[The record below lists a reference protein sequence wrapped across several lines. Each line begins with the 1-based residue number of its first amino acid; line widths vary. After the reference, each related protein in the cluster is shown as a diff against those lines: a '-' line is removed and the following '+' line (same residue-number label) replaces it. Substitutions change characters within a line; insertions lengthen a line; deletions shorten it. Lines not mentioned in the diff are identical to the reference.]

1 MEENTHP
8 VIHIN
13 IHGGNNQIL
22 PTATKAEQHFY
33 FGGGTPMPDN
43 LPRPERKWT
52 EGDEARL
59 SFYISNSEKLPA
71 YIAMLSACKSAREV
85 GKAVVQMSMDEP
97 KITEQV
103 MVTKNFIDVLLPFLI
118 QVDKGNGVNNL
129 RDKINMALD
138 EYKEYKRRNR
148 Q

>member
-1 MEENTHP
+1 MEGNTHP

-22 PTATKAEQHFY
+22 PTATKAEQHFSLGSGTAVP
-33 FGGGTPMPDN
+33 GG
-43 LPRPERKWT
+43 LPQPERKWT

-59 SFYISNSEKLPA
+59 SFYVSDSEKLPA

-85 GKAVVQMSMDEP
+85 GKAVVQMSIDEP

-103 MVTKNFIDVLLPFLI
+103 MVTKNFIDILLPFLI

-138 EYKEYKRRNR
+138 EYKECKRRNR

>member
-1 MEENTHP
+1 MEESTHP
-8 VIHIN
+8 VININ

-33 FGGGTPMPDN
+33 FGGGTPVPGD
-43 LPRPERKWT
+43 LPHPGHNWT

-59 SFYISNSEKLPA
+59 SFYVSNSEKLPA
-71 YIAMLSACKSAREV
+71 YMAMLSACKSAREV
-85 GKAVVQMSMDEP
+85 GKAVVRMSMDEP

-103 MVTKNFIDVLLPFLI
+103 MVTKSFIDVLLPFLI

-129 RDKINMALD
+129 RDKINMALE
-138 EYKEYKRRNR
+138 EYKEYKRKNR

>member
-8 VIHIN
+8 FIHIN

-33 FGGGTPMPDN
+33 LGGGTAVPGD
-43 LPRPERKWT
+43 LPQPERKWT

-59 SFYISNSEKLPA
+59 SFYVSNSEKLPA

-85 GKAVVQMSMDEP
+85 GKAVVQISIDEP

>member
-8 VIHIN
+8 VININ

-33 FGGGTPMPDN
+33 FGSGTAVSGD
-43 LPRPERKWT
+43 LPQPERKWT

-59 SFYISNSEKLPA
+59 SFYVSNSEKLPA

-85 GKAVVQMSMDEP
+85 GKAVVQMSIDEP

-129 RDKINMALD
+129 RDKINMALAD
-138 EYKEYKRRNR
+138 YKESKKRR
-148 Q
+148 